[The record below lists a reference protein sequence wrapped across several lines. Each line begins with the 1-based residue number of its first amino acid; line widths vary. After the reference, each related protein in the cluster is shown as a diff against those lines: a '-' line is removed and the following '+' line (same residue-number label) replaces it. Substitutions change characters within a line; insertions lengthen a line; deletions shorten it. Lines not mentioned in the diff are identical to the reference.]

1 MFDYDTEQF
10 DEEFDRIVKS
20 ISSGKE
26 VKEKNILEE
35 QLESNVTVVY
45 DATKMTGTILK
56 NKMKAF
62 LELTRKQPKIR
73 ITGNWGDY
81 TTGNE
86 LWLAGH
92 GYAKVVQI
100 GSKFIQVEYDNKISR
115 FSLPQEFKGTEIIL
129 TDREDQ

>member
-10 DEEFDRIVKS
+10 DKEFNEIVKS

-26 VKEKNILEE
+26 IKEKNLLEE
-35 QLESNVTVVY
+35 QLETNVYVVY

-56 NKMKAF
+56 KKIKAF
-62 LELTRKQPKIR
+62 IELTEKQPKIR

-81 TTGNE
+81 TTGDE

-92 GYAKVVQI
+92 GYAKVFQI
-100 GSKFIQVEYDNKISR
+100 GSKFIQVEYDNKTST

-129 TDREDQ
+129 SDRENV